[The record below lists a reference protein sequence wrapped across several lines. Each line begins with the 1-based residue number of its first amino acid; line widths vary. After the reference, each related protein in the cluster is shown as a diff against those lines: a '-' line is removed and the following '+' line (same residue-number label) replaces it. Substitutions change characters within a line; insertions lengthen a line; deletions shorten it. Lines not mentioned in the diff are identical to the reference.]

1 MSATIIPGSAFWS
14 WRKGWR
20 SLDVNLRR
28 VVFGITEH
36 HIKNGIAWHC
46 EQCPGALAVLDR
58 VVPDVSVSLDDFSVC
73 FSHRSGCET
82 SASRSPESCRQ
93 EVPEELSDF
102 TYRFDRR
109 QRGAPVEFV
118 LDVPEWAYNAEK
130 ANSFRLSKTLVR
142 VAAANRNQGWIDV
155 VVPSWHSMEKIRLK
169 KDRIPEDVFLAAAPE
184 KRFHVWVNVDNNIKA
199 ALHFADWEET

>member
-1 MSATIIPGSAFWS
+1 M
-14 WRKGWR
+14 
-20 SLDVNLRR
+20 NLRR

-58 VVPDVSVSLDDFSVC
+58 VVPDVCVSLDDFSVC

-82 SASRSPESCRQ
+82 SASGSRESYRQ

-169 KDRIPEDVFLAAAPE
+169 KDRIPENVFLAAAPE